1 MSRYWIYTFLCVLGF
16 ISCNNPNRKKIDSA
30 SAQQDSI
37 VVRTILVEVSD
48 TAYRHVNQTFE
59 MTSYVILSNDVLL
72 GEEERVRICKE
83 HIYILDRTPKLVC
96 FDMNG
101 KVVFTID
108 NQGPGPEEY
117 GAITDFAIDES
128 LNLLWVYD
136 STKRRLVAYDLFTG
150 EYKRALSATYMAPE
164 KMAIQ
169 DGVFFFHMPN
179 NFNYPDNPDMHYS
192 LFMSLN
198 GSKIDERFFPHNET
212 AKFHFTYGEEH
223 PFYYNEKALY
233 YIQDYGDT
241 IYALT
246 NQGAKALYKID
257 LPDPLPFDVLMQV
270 TPSLELMESHYSW
283 LLSNAYESDGLLNL
297 WFAKGGSYY
306 TVFYDLQQN
315 RLIYAGK
322 QIDNI
327 PTKDLLFF
335 YPIRGVYEGN
345 FYSVVPSF
353 VIQYKMAED
362 FSVFPEDLRNMSA
375 DDNSVVAF
383 YKVKR

>member
-1 MSRYWIYTFLCVLGF
+1 MKRVISILCLSMLF
-16 ISCNNPNRKKIDSA
+16 TSCNNQRQNRDIFA
-30 SAQQDSI
+30 SGQQEL
-37 VVRTILVEVSD
+37 VNVRTIPIEVSD
-48 TAYRHVNQTFE
+48 TAYRHVDQTFE
-59 MTSYVILSNDVLL
+59 LTSYVILSNDVLL

-117 GAITDFAIDES
+117 GEITDFAIDEL
-128 LNLLWVYD
+128 LNLLWIYD

-150 EYKRALSATYMAPE
+150 EYRRALSATYMAPE

-169 DGVFFFHMPN
+169 DGSFFFHMPN

-198 GSKIDERFFPHNET
+198 GSKIDERFFPHDET

-241 IYALT
+241 VYTLT
-246 NQGAKALYKID
+246 DKGARALYKVE
-257 LPDPLPFDVLMQV
+257 LPNPLPFDVLMQV
-270 TPSLELMESHYSW
+270 TPSLELMESPYSW
-283 LLSNAYESDGLLNL
+283 LLSNAYESDGVLNL
-297 WFAKGGSYY
+297 WFAKAGSYY
-306 TVFYDLQQN
+306 TALYDLQQDK
-315 RLIYAGK
+315 LIYAGK
-322 QIDNI
+322 RIDNI

-353 VIQYKMAED
+353 VIQYKIAED
-362 FSVFPEDLRNMSA
+362 SSVFPEDLRSMSA

-383 YKVKR
+383 YKVRR

>member
-1 MSRYWIYTFLCVLGF
+1 MKRVISILCLSMLF
-16 ISCNNPNRKKIDSA
+16 TSCNNQRQNRDIFA
-30 SAQQDSI
+30 SGQQEL
-37 VVRTILVEVSD
+37 VNVRTIPIEVSD
-48 TAYRHVNQTFE
+48 TAYRHVDQTFE
-59 MTSYVILSNDVLL
+59 LTSYVILSNDILL
-72 GEEERVRICKE
+72 GEEERVRISEE

-96 FDMNG
+96 FDMKG

-108 NQGPGPEEY
+108 SQGPGPEEY
-117 GAITDFAIDES
+117 GEITDFAIDEL
-128 LNLLWVYD
+128 LNLLWIYD

-150 EYKRALSATYMAPE
+150 EYRRALSATYMAPE

-169 DGVFFFHMPN
+169 DGSFFFHMPN
-179 NFNYPDNPDMHYS
+179 NFNYPDNSDMHYS

-198 GSKIDERFFPHNET
+198 GSQIDERFFPHDET

-241 IYALT
+241 VYTLT
-246 NQGAKALYKID
+246 DKGARALYKVE
-257 LPDPLPFDVLMQV
+257 LPNPLPFDVLMQV
-270 TPSLELMESHYSW
+270 TPSLELMESPYSW
-283 LLSNAYESDGLLNL
+283 LLSNAYESDGVLNL
-297 WFAKGGSYY
+297 WFAKAGSYY
-306 TVFYDLQQN
+306 TALYDLQQDK
-315 RLIYAGK
+315 LIYAGK

-353 VIQYKMAED
+353 VIQYKIAED
-362 FSVFPEDLRNMSA
+362 SSVFPEDLRNMSA

-383 YKVKR
+383 YKVRR

>member
-1 MSRYWIYTFLCVLGF
+1 MKRVISILCLSMLF
-16 ISCNNPNRKKIDSA
+16 ISCNNQRQNRDDSI
-30 SAQQDSI
+30 STPQEPI
-37 VVRTILVEVSD
+37 VVRNIPVEVSD
-48 TAYRHVNQTFE
+48 TAYRHVDQTFE
-59 MTSYVILSNDVLL
+59 LTSYVILSNDVLL

-117 GAITDFAIDES
+117 GEITDFAIDEL
-128 LNLLWVYD
+128 LNLLWIYD

-150 EYKRALSATYMAPE
+150 EYRRALSATYMAPE

-169 DGVFFFHMPN
+169 DGSFFFHMPN

-198 GSKIDERFFPHNET
+198 GSKIDERFFPHDET

-241 IYALT
+241 VYTLT
-246 NQGAKALYKID
+246 DKGARALYKVE
-257 LPDPLPFDVLMQV
+257 LPNPLPFDVLMQV
-270 TPSLELMESHYSW
+270 TPSLELMESPYSW
-283 LLSNAYESDGLLNL
+283 LLSNAYESDGVLNL
-297 WFAKGGSYY
+297 WFAKAGSYY
-306 TVFYDLQQN
+306 TALYDLQQDK
-315 RLIYAGK
+315 LIYAGK

-353 VIQYKMAED
+353 VIQYKIAED
-362 FSVFPEDLRNMSA
+362 SSVFPEDLRNMSA

-383 YKVKR
+383 YKVRR

>member
-1 MSRYWIYTFLCVLGF
+1 MKRVISILCLSMLF
-16 ISCNNPNRKKIDSA
+16 ISCNNQRQNRDDSI
-30 SAQQDSI
+30 STPQEPI
-37 VVRTILVEVSD
+37 VVRNIPVEVSD
-48 TAYRHVNQTFE
+48 TAYRHVDQTFE
-59 MTSYVILSNDVLL
+59 LTSYVILSNDVLL

-117 GAITDFAIDES
+117 GEITDFAIDEL
-128 LNLLWVYD
+128 LNLLWIYD

-150 EYKRALSATYMAPE
+150 EYRRALSATYMAPE

-169 DGVFFFHMPN
+169 DGSFFFHMPN

-198 GSKIDERFFPHNET
+198 GSKIDERFFPHDET

-241 IYALT
+241 VYTLT
-246 NQGAKALYKID
+246 DKGARALYKVE
-257 LPDPLPFDVLMQV
+257 LPNPLPFDVLMQV
-270 TPSLELMESHYSW
+270 TPSLELMESPYSW
-283 LLSNAYESDGLLNL
+283 LLSNAYESDGVLNL
-297 WFAKGGSYY
+297 WFAKAGSYY
-306 TVFYDLQQN
+306 TALYDLQQDK
-315 RLIYAGK
+315 LIYAGK

-353 VIQYKMAED
+353 VIQYKIAED
-362 FSVFPEDLRNMSA
+362 SSVFPEDLRSMSA

-383 YKVKR
+383 YKVRR

>member
-30 SAQQDSI
+30 SVQQEQV
-37 VVRTILVEVSD
+37 VVRNIPVEVSD
-48 TAYRHVNQTFE
+48 TAYRHVDQTFE

-169 DGVFFFHMPN
+169 DGMFFFHMPN
-179 NFNYPDNPDMHYS
+179 NFNYPYNPDMHYS

-198 GSKIDERFFPHNET
+198 GSKIDERFFPHDET
-212 AKFHFTYGEEH
+212 ARFHFTYGEEH

-241 IYALT
+241 IYTLT
-246 NQGAKALYKID
+246 DRGAIALYKVD

-283 LLSNAYESDGLLNL
+283 LLSNAYELDGLLNL

-353 VIQYKMAED
+353 VIQYKIAED
-362 FSVFPEDLRNMSA
+362 SSVFPEDLRNMSA

-383 YKVKR
+383 YKVRR

>member
-1 MSRYWIYTFLCVLGF
+1 MKRVISILCLSMLF
-16 ISCNNPNRKKIDSA
+16 TSCNNQRQNRDIFA
-30 SAQQDSI
+30 SGQQEL
-37 VVRTILVEVSD
+37 VNVRTIPIEVSD
-48 TAYRHVNQTFE
+48 TAYRHVDQTFE
-59 MTSYVILSNDVLL
+59 LTSYVILSNDVLL

-117 GAITDFAIDES
+117 GEITDFAIDEL
-128 LNLLWVYD
+128 LNLLWIYD

-169 DGVFFFHMPN
+169 DGLFFFHMPN
-179 NFNYPDNPDMHYS
+179 NFNYPDNSDMHYS

-198 GSKIDERFFPHNET
+198 GSQIDERFFPHDET

-241 IYALT
+241 VYTLT
-246 NQGAKALYKID
+246 DKGARALYKVE
-257 LPDPLPFDVLMQV
+257 LPNPLPFDVLMQV
-270 TPSLELMESHYSW
+270 TPSLELMESPYSW
-283 LLSNAYESDGLLNL
+283 LLSNAYESDGVLNL
-297 WFAKGGSYY
+297 WFAKAGSYY
-306 TVFYDLQQN
+306 TALYDLQQDK
-315 RLIYAGK
+315 LIYAGK

-353 VIQYKMAED
+353 VIQYKIAED
-362 FSVFPEDLRNMSA
+362 SSVFPEDLRSMSA

-383 YKVKR
+383 YKVRR

>member
-30 SAQQDSI
+30 SVQQEQV
-37 VVRTILVEVSD
+37 VVRNIPVEVSD
-48 TAYRHVNQTFE
+48 TAYRHVDQTLE

-169 DGVFFFHMPN
+169 DGMFFFHMPN

-198 GSKIDERFFPHNET
+198 GSKIDERFFPHDET
-212 AKFHFTYGEEH
+212 ARFHFTYGEEH

-241 IYALT
+241 IYTLT
-246 NQGAKALYKID
+246 DRGAIALYKVD

-383 YKVKR
+383 YKVRR

>member
-30 SAQQDSI
+30 SVQQEQV
-37 VVRTILVEVSD
+37 VVRNIPVEVSD
-48 TAYRHVNQTFE
+48 TAYRHVDQTFE

-169 DGVFFFHMPN
+169 DGMFFFHMPN

-198 GSKIDERFFPHNET
+198 GSKIDERFFPHDET
-212 AKFHFTYGEEH
+212 ARFHFTYGEEH

-241 IYALT
+241 IYTLT
-246 NQGAKALYKID
+246 DRGAIALYKVD

-283 LLSNAYESDGLLNL
+283 LLSNAYELDGLLNL

-353 VIQYKMAED
+353 VIQYKIAED
-362 FSVFPEDLRNMSA
+362 SSVFLEDLRNMSA

-383 YKVKR
+383 YKVRR

>member
-30 SAQQDSI
+30 SVQQEQV
-37 VVRTILVEVSD
+37 VVRNIPVEVSD
-48 TAYRHVNQTFE
+48 TAYRHVDQTFE

-150 EYKRALSATYMAPE
+150 EYKRALSATYMASE

-169 DGVFFFHMPN
+169 DGMFFFHMPN

-198 GSKIDERFFPHNET
+198 GSKIDERFFPHDET
-212 AKFHFTYGEEH
+212 ARFHFTYGEEH

-241 IYALT
+241 IYTLT
-246 NQGAKALYKID
+246 DRGVIALYKVD

-283 LLSNAYESDGLLNL
+283 LLSNAYELDGLLNL

-353 VIQYKMAED
+353 VIQYKIAED
-362 FSVFPEDLRNMSA
+362 SSVFPEDLRNMSA

-383 YKVKR
+383 YKVRR

>member
-30 SAQQDSI
+30 SVQQEQV
-37 VVRTILVEVSD
+37 VVRNIPVEVSD
-48 TAYRHVNQTFE
+48 TAYRHVDQTFE

-169 DGVFFFHMPN
+169 DGMFFFHMPN

-198 GSKIDERFFPHNET
+198 GSKIDERFFPHDET
-212 AKFHFTYGEEH
+212 ARFHFTYGEEH

-241 IYALT
+241 IYTLT
-246 NQGAKALYKID
+246 DRGAIALYKVD

-315 RLIYAGK
+315 RLIYSGK

-353 VIQYKMAED
+353 VIQYKIAED
-362 FSVFPEDLRNMSA
+362 TAGFPEDLRNMSA

-383 YKVKR
+383 YKVRR

>member
-1 MSRYWIYTFLCVLGF
+1 MKRVISILCLSMLF
-16 ISCNNPNRKKIDSA
+16 TSCNNQRQNRDIFA
-30 SAQQDSI
+30 SGQQEL
-37 VVRTILVEVSD
+37 VNVRTIPIEVSD
-48 TAYRHVNQTFE
+48 TAYRHVDQTFE
-59 MTSYVILSNDVLL
+59 LTSYVILSNDVLL

-117 GAITDFAIDES
+117 GEITDFAIDEL
-128 LNLLWVYD
+128 LNLLWIYD

-169 DGVFFFHMPN
+169 DGLFFFHMPN

-198 GSKIDERFFPHNET
+198 GSKIDERFFPHDET

-241 IYALT
+241 VYTLT
-246 NQGAKALYKID
+246 DKGARALYKVE
-257 LPDPLPFDVLMQV
+257 LPNPLPFDVLMQV
-270 TPSLELMESHYSW
+270 TPSLELMESPYSW
-283 LLSNAYESDGLLNL
+283 LLSNAYESDGVLNL
-297 WFAKGGSYY
+297 WFAKAGSYY
-306 TVFYDLQQN
+306 TALYDLQQDK
-315 RLIYAGK
+315 LIYAGK

-353 VIQYKMAED
+353 VIQYKIAED
-362 FSVFPEDLRNMSA
+362 SSVFPEDLRSMSA

-383 YKVKR
+383 YKVRR